1 MAEASGLAV
10 RDLPIPA
17 PMLASVAYWRR
28 ENSEDPALVW
38 LRGVF
43 GEIATGL

>member
-1 MAEASGLAV
+1 V

-17 PMLASVAYWRR
+17 PMLASLLYWRR
-28 ENSEDPALVW
+28 ENSEDPALSW

-43 GEIATGL
+43 AQIAKGM